1 MQSLLEVDVLLLLLL
16 LLLLLGEGRTEI
28 VSICLL
34 AEVVHQQL

>member
-1 MQSLLEVDVLLLLLL
+1 MQSLLEVDVLLLL

>member
-1 MQSLLEVDVLLLLLL
+1 MQSLLEVDVLL